1 MSYGHCDLEE
11 PLNLEFI
18 SDVLLHQ
25 VRKQNIVNLGGLTN
39 SLLNLFSEVVSAQG
53 TLRLLH
59 KPVGPTLLVE
69 EVFTVAIENHHG
81 FSV

>member
-1 MSYGHCDLEE
+1 MSYGHRDLEE

-25 VRKQNIVNLGGLTN
+25 VRKQNIVNLGGLAH
-39 SLLNLFSEVVSAQG
+39 SLLYLLSEVVSAQRA
-53 TLRLLH
+53 LRLLH

-69 EVFTVAIENHHG
+69 EVLTVAIENHHG